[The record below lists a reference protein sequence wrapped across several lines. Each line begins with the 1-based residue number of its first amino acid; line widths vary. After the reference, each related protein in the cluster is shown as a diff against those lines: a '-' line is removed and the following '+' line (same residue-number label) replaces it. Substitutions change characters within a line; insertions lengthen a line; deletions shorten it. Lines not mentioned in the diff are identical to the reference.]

1 MILEYIILLD
11 VASICIMLLLI
22 ASIVIKKLYTLRS
35 SKIFIALIILSIV
48 TCIFDILSVRFF
60 DEPFPV
66 LEVFKYIGFIFNSA
80 YYICRTTSIVFYT
93 VYILELTDSLKN
105 VLKKPLLFILI
116 FSPILVC
123 YSFEII
129 NIFNHMVFDVGIQNG
144 RYYFTTGNIYSI
156 LLYVIP
162 SLYFILCSYV
172 TIKYRYYFNKAQII
186 SIFSIIPLSII
197 SFIFQF
203 VSKTTDFPKNSVILV
218 ELFATTLGMVLITST
233 IESASELVDTNT
245 GLISFKRFNKVISR
259 KLTAKANFSI
269 ILVEISNFYKIQNK
283 LNYTAA
289 KEYVKDISLVLKKMA
304 KQLSANAYS
313 IDDGLF
319 AIAMDSSDV
328 PFYSAISIN
337 EALKKVYRKEFVPE
351 TKTCII
357 CLPDDINDRD
367 SLVKFVRNFHTKFNF
382 NNQIVYYRELK
393 NDKSFIIN
401 NNIDII
407 LNEAFKNNEFEV
419 YYQPIYD
426 IKNKSFT
433 SCEALIRLNSKE
445 FGFIEPIYFINYAE
459 ISGKIYDIDSF
470 VVEEVIKF
478 VASQDF
484 YDTGMEFVNIN
495 ISIANCLNLNLYNK
509 VVELIKKYEIS
520 PSQLHFELVEGND
533 LVNHEKIHE
542 TINEF
547 KKIGILFSLDNYG
560 TGYSNIDHFT
570 KAPIDT
576 VKLDK
581 ALVDNSKNQGMDYV
595 LANTINLI
603 KSLGRKIVVEGIE
616 TKDNLDDFLKYD
628 CDYIQGYYYSRPIC
642 KNELLEFIKRNKGVK

>member
-22 ASIVIKKLYTLRS
+22 ASIIIKKLYTLKS
-35 SKIFIALIILSIV
+35 SKIFIALIILTII
-48 TCIFDILSVRFF
+48 TCVFDILSVRFF

-66 LEVFKYIGFIFNSA
+66 LEVFKYIGFIFNSL
-80 YYICRTTSIVFYT
+80 YYICRTSTIVFYT
-93 VYILELTDSLKN
+93 VYIFELTDSLKN
-105 VLKKPLLFILI
+105 IMKKPILFILI

-123 YSFEII
+123 YSFEIM
-129 NIFNHMVFDVGIQNG
+129 NLFNHAVFDVGIKNG
-144 RYYFTTGNIYSI
+144 RYYFTTGNIFSI

-172 TIKYRYYFNKAQII
+172 TIKYRYYFTKAQII
-186 SIFSIIPLSII
+186 SIFSIIPLSLI
-197 SFIFQF
+197 SFVFQF
-203 VSKTTDFPKNSVILV
+203 ISKTADFPKDSVILV

-259 KLTAKANFSI
+259 KINAKSNFSI

-283 LNYTAA
+283 LNYSAS
-289 KEYVKDISLVLKKMA
+289 KEYIKDISLVLKKIA

-319 AIAMDSSDV
+319 ALTMENSDV

-337 EALKKVYRKEFVPE
+337 DALKKVYRKEFIPE
-351 TKTCII
+351 TKICIV

-367 SLVKFVRNFHTKFNF
+367 LFIKFIRNFHTKFHF

-401 NNIDII
+401 NNIDVI
-407 LNEAFKNNEFEV
+407 LNDAFKYNEFEV

-433 SCEALIRLNSKE
+433 SCEALIRLNSKNY
-445 FGFIEPIYFINYAE
+445 GFIEPVYFINYAE

-478 VASQDF
+478 IASQDF
-484 YDTGMEFVNIN
+484 YEAGMEFINVN
-495 ISIANCLNLNLYNK
+495 ISISNCLNLNLYNK

-520 PSQLHFELVEGND
+520 PKQLHFELVEGND
-533 LVNHEKIHE
+533 LVNHEKVHE

-547 KKIGILFSLDNYG
+547 KNIGIQFSLDNYG
-560 TGYSNIDHFT
+560 TGYSNINHFT
-570 KAPIDT
+570 KAPINT

-581 ALVDNSKNQGMDYV
+581 ALVSNSKNQGMDYV
-595 LANTINLI
+595 LSNTINLI

-616 TKDNLDDFLKYD
+616 TKENLDDFLKYD
-628 CDYIQGYYYSRPIC
+628 CDYIQGYYYSRPIP
-642 KNELLEFIKRNKGVK
+642 KNELLQFIKRNKGVK